1 MTSKEQIVIYNK
13 IRYLAMQRLKN
24 EFYYEY
30 RKFYKEE
37 AEKLQAI
44 EKELK

>member
-1 MTSKEQIVIYNK
+1 MVSKERQAEFAK
-13 IRYLAMQRLKN
+13 IRSRAVQRLIR
-24 EFYYEY
+24 EFYYEF

-37 AEKLQAI
+37 AEKLAI